1 MISIFSPSPIA
12 LSLGGRGQSA
22 PVMEESLPGEGGN
35 HANENTSVE
44 QLYMDKENYY
54 P

>member
-1 MISIFSPSPIA
+1 MISIFSPSPDRDSSMTGA
-12 LSLGGRGQSA
+12 LC
-22 PVMEESLPGEGGN
+22 PLPWRERAMGEGEN